1 MMLSNLRYARGL
13 FAQCLLAL
21 ALIAASVHSAIPQG
35 YMLDRGTDGSL
46 SVVFCTGQ
54 GSATRWVNL
63 ETGEV
68 SDTAHG
74 TTDQDDPRP
83 PCTAAMAAAD
93 APLVEIATWVPTL
106 SQSDAPAPLV
116 VTRAAATPQDRLPPA
131 RAPPATL

>member
-1 MMLSNLRYARGL
+1 MLSNLRYARGL

-74 TTDQDDPRP
+74 TTDQEDPRP

-93 APLVEIATWVPTL
+93 APLVEIAAWVPTL
-106 SQSDAPAPLV
+106 SRSDAPAAQLV
-116 VTRAAATPQDRLPPA
+116 TPVSATPQDRLPPA
-131 RAPPATL
+131 RAPPAPL

>member
-1 MMLSNLRYARGL
+1 MLSDLRYARGL

-35 YMLDRGTDGSL
+35 YMLDRGEDGRL
-46 SVVFCTGQ
+46 AVVFCTGE
-54 GSATRWVNL
+54 GSATRWVDL
-63 ETGEV
+63 DTGQV

-74 TTDQDDPRP
+74 TTDKDDPRP

-93 APLVEIATWVPTL
+93 TPLVEIASWVPRL
-106 SQSDAPAPLV
+106 SQTRAPAPQAILYNGAV
-116 VTRAAATPQDRLPPA
+116 LQDRLPPA